1 MGEYDAIVVGCGMSG
16 LLAGLALAKEGKH
29 VLMLERDARVGGVCS
44 SYELDGYVVDTGPH
58 IITGLE
64 SGPIQL
70 LIDKYFDMLPKFVES
85 GEYFVRFDGKTYVF
99 PWTIP
104 DWLSFPPFS
113 VEDRLNVVRGLFDLL
128 ADYVSGK
135 KLDKKVVS
143 DYVANYSFSKRA
155 LKFIDS
161 ICLFLTG
168 VGMEKTPVSRIL
180 LSGRSKNKTNI
191 EKIKAVLLEGGK
203 VHHYPKG
210 GIQNIVKALMHSL
223 PKSAEVHTGEEA
235 INISVSN
242 GCVCGVATNKAEYY
256 AKIVIYAGM
265 NKHLPDLVEL
275 PDEYSQKLR
284 GLEQARTLALWLG
297 LNKKYFERI
306 GSEIWTET
314 RKPCWVVPTS
324 NLDATLAPKGKQ
336 LVAFAFVLPEGE
348 KVDDDS
354 IGEYIKVVEEV
365 FPSIKEHVDMVH
377 YHVLTPEQASNAR
390 SNFFSGVKL
399 PIDGMYAVGTDVDRR
414 SMGITRAAYS
424 VISLLERLEQDGMM

>member
-1 MGEYDAIVVGCGMSG
+1 MKGYDAIVVGCGISG
-16 LLAGLALAKEGKH
+16 LLAGLALAKEGKR
-29 VLMLERDARVGGVCS
+29 VLMLERTARVGGVCS
-44 SYELDGYVVDTGPH
+44 SYEVDGYVVDTGPH

-64 SGPIQL
+64 DGPIQL
-70 LIDKYFDMLPKFVES
+70 LIDKYFDMVPKFVES
-85 GEYFVRFDGKTYVF
+85 GEYFVRFDGKAYVF

-104 DWLSFPPFS
+104 DWLSFSPFS

-135 KLDKKVVS
+135 NLDKKVVS

-155 LKFIDS
+155 LQFIDS

-168 VGMEKTPVSRIL
+168 VSMEKTPVSRIL
-180 LSGRSKNKTNI
+180 LGGRTKNKTSI

-210 GIQNIVKALMHSL
+210 GIQNIVKALMQSL
-223 PKSAEVHTGEEA
+223 PKNAEVCTGEEVSR
-235 INISVSN
+235 ILVSN
-242 GCVCGVATNKAEYY
+242 GCVSGVATSKAEYY
-256 AKIVIYAGM
+256 AKIVIYAGA

-275 PDEYSQKLR
+275 PDEYSQRLR
-284 GLEQARTLALWLG
+284 GLEQVRTLALWLG
-297 LNKKYFERI
+297 LNKKYFERV

-324 NLDATLAPKGKQ
+324 NFDATLAPKGKQ
-336 LVAFAFVLPEGE
+336 LVALAFVLPEGE
-348 KVDDDS
+348 EVADDT
-354 IGEYIKVVEEV
+354 IAEYIEVVEEV
-365 FPSIKEHVDMVH
+365 FPNIKKDVEMIH

-390 SNFFSGVKL
+390 GNFFSGVKL
-399 PIDGMYAVGTDVDRR
+399 PVDGMYAVGTDVDRR

-424 VISLLERLEQDGMM
+424 VVSLLERLEQDGMM